1 MLTLKCYQVR
11 WSETEIILSEEDFGF
26 VTTPEAISFVT
37 VSSNVYGIHFPQ
49 ISLLVRY
56 LRLCLIH

>member
-11 WSETEIILSEEDFGF
+11 CSETEIILSEENFVY

-37 VSSNVYGIHFPQ
+37 VSSKAYGIYFLR
-49 ISLLVRY
+49 ISLFVQY
-56 LRLCLIH
+56 LRLCLIR